1 MCRSRAISF
10 NPFPNASARLT
21 LLLWPATTIER
32 LKTSDFMK
40 TPPFVVNSTAQPFP
54 LWRLR
59 RAATFAA
66 HRSNIREWYCN
77 HLPRPNT
84 RPVNIQFF
92 KWFRRDC
99 DFLFGRSKIVW
110 RGGRL
115 ATHAPAARRLDPAPH
130 LTWEGS
136 Y

>member
-10 NPFPNASARLT
+10 NPFQNASSRLT
-21 LLLWPATTIER
+21 LVLWPATTIER
-32 LKTSDFMK
+32 LKTRDFMK
-40 TPPFVVNSTAQPFP
+40 TPPFVVNSTAQ
-54 LWRLR
+54 LLR
-59 RAATFAA
+59 YGAFGERPAFAA

-77 HLPRPNT
+77 HVPRPNT

-92 KWFRRDC
+92 KWFRRDR

-110 RGGRL
+110 RCGRL
-115 ATHAPAARRLDPAPH
+115 ATHVPAARRLEPAPH
-130 LTWEGS
+130 RSWEGS